1 VYGCQVLFDG
11 PAILEKSIAVM
22 TRSRVLVLRT
32 EFIRKRQAMAAE
44 ELFLLGYAVAK
55 LNDIAS
61 IIRISEL

>member
-1 VYGCQVLFDG
+1 
-11 PAILEKSIAVM
+11 M

-32 EFIRKRQAMAAE
+32 EFIRKRQAMVTE

>member
-1 VYGCQVLFDG
+1 LSGSIRRAGNPGEVDCRYDG
-11 PAILEKSIAVM
+11 IKG
-22 TRSRVLVLRT
+22 LVLRT
-32 EFIRKRQAMAAE
+32 EFIRKRQAMATE